1 MVPARREGLRVKI
14 IAIDA
19 SRSRGVV
26 SRSVELAAK
35 SAENAG
41 ATVERVRLT
50 DYDIRF
56 CTGCKMCNLT
66 GACKIDDDL
75 PGLAEKISES
85 DGVIFGTPAYFRK
98 ADRSLQAVM
107 DRLSSFFADNGQL
120 RLPGFSERE
129 VPLVPTARA
138 AKRAVIITAT
148 TAPEPIATFFG
159 YNTGPI
165 RELRRSLGSGGI
177 RTVGSLAVTGTW
189 SKSRPDLD
197 IWECDKAESLGRVL
211 AGKI

>member
-1 MVPARREGLRVKI
+1 MVPAGREGMRVRI

-19 SRSRGVV
+19 SRGRGVL

-41 ATVERVRLT
+41 ATVERVRLA

-56 CTGCKMCNLT
+56 CTGCKMCRYT

-75 PGLAEKISES
+75 PRLAQQISES

-98 ADRSLQAVM
+98 ADRALQAVM

-129 VPLVPTARA
+129 IPLVPVARA

-148 TAPEPIATFFG
+148 SAPEPIATFFG
-159 YNTGPI
+159 YGTGPI

-177 RTVGSLAVTGTW
+177 RTVGSLAVSGTW
-189 SKSRPDLD
+189 SRTRPALD